1 MNNFEKVKS
10 LFEKQFLEKNNVLIV
25 SDVSEFENQEQ
36 TNEVFSDKWVKYDK
50 EDLDEQKKLFEFQK
64 KWYLKLYGF
73 TDEKELRTYLCK
85 KKIILDAG
93 CGLGYKA
100 KWFADLSP
108 DSIVIGMDYSDASYV
123 AAKNYVDTPN
133 LFFVRGD
140 IGNTKIKSST
150 IDYVSC
156 DQVIHH
162 TENPEKTM
170 IELSRILSSGGELAV
185 YVYAKKALPRELLDD
200 YFRSKTKEI
209 SKEDMWKL
217 SEQLTELGRRLTEL
231 KINID
236 VPEIPLLGIKGGEI
250 DLQRFIYWNFI
261 KCFWSEELGKETSL
275 STNFDWYAPSN
286 ALRYSKNE
294 FVQMVV
300 NANLISRPFHSEE
313 ACHSGRFLKE

>member
-1 MNNFEKVKS
+1 M
-10 LFEKQFLEKNNVLIV
+10 
-25 SDVSEFENQEQ
+25 
-36 TNEVFSDKWVKYDK
+36 
-50 EDLDEQKKLFEFQK
+50 
-64 KWYLKLYGF
+64 YGF

>member
-10 LFEKQFLEKNNVLIV
+10 LFEKQFSEKNNVLIV

>member
-1 MNNFEKVKS
+1 MNNFDKVKS
-10 LFEKQFLEKNNVLIV
+10 LFEQQFLEKNNVLIV

-50 EDLDEQKKLFEFQK
+50 EDLNEQRKLFEFQK

-108 DSIVIGMDYSDASYV
+108 NSLVIGMDYSDASYV
-123 AAKNYVDTPN
+123 AAKNYIDTPN
-133 LFFVRGD
+133 LFFVKGD
-140 IGNTKIKSST
+140 IGNTKIKSSH

-162 TENPEKTM
+162 TEDPAKTM
-170 IELSRILSSGGELAV
+170 IELSRILSNGGELAV
-185 YVYAKKALPRELLDD
+185 DVYAKKALPRELLDD

-209 SKEDMWKL
+209 SKKDMWKL

-236 VPEIPLLGIKGGEI
+236 VPEMPLLGIKGGEI

-261 KCFWSEELGKETSL
+261 KCFWNEELGKETSL
-275 STNFDWYAPSN
+275 STNYDWYAPSN
-286 ALRYSKNE
+286 ALRYSKND
-294 FVQMVV
+294 FVEMVV
-300 NANLISRPFHSEE
+300 NANLIPRPFHTEE

>member
-10 LFEKQFLEKNNVLIV
+10 LFEKKFSEKNNALIV

-36 TNEVFSDKWVKYDK
+36 TNEVFSEKWVKYDK

>member
-10 LFEKQFLEKNNVLIV
+10 LFEKKFSEKNNALIV

-36 TNEVFSDKWVKYDK
+36 TNEVFSEKWVKYDK

-236 VPEIPLLGIKGGEI
+236 VPEMPLLGIKGGEI